1 MRKKKNQCMTRWK
14 KWSTEEGEAVQK
26 SWSFRFSTFRDR
38 CHDKN
43 RKPKT
48 ENLKSDFLISL
59 LVSNMF
65 SYLCLR
71 CCFSPLFCSSQQ
83 TTSMSFGDDYYSS
96 LQALTFNSR
105 PIIESHTTLAQENTQ
120 FASDIVNAIEKRIEK
135 AIPSQKL
142 FCLYLLDSISKNIG
156 LPYTS
161 LFSNN
166 LFKTFTQTYGL
177 VDDQTRCKLIKLF
190 KTWKIPTALTGLP
203 LFDSN
208 QLDKIEQFLLKVTA
222 ASNPGMNIT
231 PSSTATNQ
239 NSPINQRN
247 TLVKE
252 IDNLIVLV
260 DSRLKSSVND
270 EKGQQRSQLLNQ
282 LKKILNGKARIDQ
295 PQLDAVSKQL
305 QTIRDDELLKFNIL
319 KQQQIQQQQQ
329 QQKQQQQQST
339 QFNAS
344 QLQSLLSL
352 SNGNNNQSTNNS
364 AQSMFNMMGSVMN
377 HDQQPQS
384 QQIQINPSM
393 DQGHSNPLRLKSLS
407 FLENILK
414 RSNNGNLNQ
423 ATDNTAG
430 KVDFKFIKPTK
441 KSIIE
446 DATLTQS
453 FINNHTPN
461 KNEIS
466 LLYEFKP
473 VICPSCPK
481 RFSDSE
487 EGLMLFR
494 KHEEWHERVEQRL
507 KVGGNGLGGVVNRS
521 WYLRNDEWF
530 EFNDDTQ
537 MVDKSN
543 NDTNP
548 TDAAVNVVAKTAVI
562 MDSDKSKSDKDA
574 DSFRD
579 RTEKIDLN
587 DAQKHIVHIPE
598 SSNNEVMCGICKDM
612 IIGIFDEENGDW
624 IWKNAIEQK
633 GRIWHWSCWMEAK
646 ARSRRDR
653 SPTR

>member
-1 MRKKKNQCMTRWK
+1 
-14 KWSTEEGEAVQK
+14 
-26 SWSFRFSTFRDR
+26 
-38 CHDKN
+38 
-43 RKPKT
+43 
-48 ENLKSDFLISL
+48 
-59 LVSNMF
+59 
-65 SYLCLR
+65 
-71 CCFSPLFCSSQQ
+71 
-83 TTSMSFGDDYYSS
+83 MSFGDDYYSS
-96 LQALTFNSR
+96 LQALTFSSR

-120 FASDIVNAIEKRIEK
+120 FAPDIVNAIEKRIEK

-208 QLDKIEQFLLKVTA
+208 QLDKIEQFLIKVTA
-222 ASNPGMNIT
+222 ASNLGSNIT
-231 PSSTATNQ
+231 SSSSTINQ
-239 NSPINQRN
+239 SSPINQRN
-247 TLVKE
+247 SLVKE

-260 DSRLKSSVND
+260 DSRLKSSIND
-270 EKGQQRSQLLNQ
+270 EKCQQRFQLLNQ
-282 LKKILNGKARIDQ
+282 LKKILNGKAKIDN

-305 QTIRDDELLKFNIL
+305 QTIRDDELFKLNIL
-319 KQQQIQQQQQ
+319 KQQQ
-329 QQKQQQQQST
+329 QQKQQSQQSNH
-339 QFNAS
+339 FNAS
-344 QLQSLLSL
+344 QLQNLLSL
-352 SNGNNNQSTNNS
+352 SSGSVNQTNNNPSQ
-364 AQSMFNMMGSVMN
+364 AMFNIMGSVMN
-377 HDQQPQS
+377 QEQQS
-384 QQIQINPSM
+384 QSQNLQNLPNTSSIAQA
-393 DQGHSNPLRLKSLS
+393 HSNPLGLKSLS

-414 RSNNGNLNQ
+414 KSSSSNIGLT
-423 ATDNTAG
+423 TDNNTTS

-453 FINNHTPN
+453 FINNHIPS

-466 LLYEFKP
+466 FLYEFKSI
-473 VICPSCPK
+473 ICPSCPK

-487 EGLMLFR
+487 EGQILFG
-494 KHEEWHERVEQRL
+494 KHKEWHERVKQRL
-507 KVGGNGLGGVVNRS
+507 KIGGNGLGGVINRS
-521 WYLRNDEWF
+521 WYLRNNEWL

-537 MVDKSN
+537 IIDKS
-543 NDTNP
+543 TNSTKSP
-548 TDAAVNVVAKTAVI
+548 DDNVNVVAKTSVI
-562 MDSDKSKSDKDA
+562 IDSSKSKSNKDT

-579 RTEKIDLN
+579 RREKVDLS
-587 DAQKHIVHIPE
+587 DAPNHVVHIPE

-612 IIGIFDEENGDW
+612 IVGIFDEDDGNW

-633 GRIWHWSCWMEAK
+633 GKVWHWSCWMEAK
-646 ARSRRDR
+646 ARSKRDR